1 MAQQTITIRVNG
13 KRAETDFGDLVSFNE
28 NSYRLHFEF
37 DSEWDSYSNRVAVVL
52 WAGGCREKLFTGT
65 ECDMPA
71 VSSPDC
77 DTALVGV
84 YSADGAGKRI
94 ASSFVRLR
102 CLAGAYCEPEEAPQ
116 KTLHEQILDLL
127 NEYDFSA
134 LEEKVTPGS
143 YSAVDVNAYGFV
155 TGGKQIVEVGG
166 VGQTQ
171 PSASLADG
179 GIFFRKEEDGFT
191 LCYYE
196 DGSLVPITGIGGG
209 EGGAVSSVNGQTGA
223 VTISKYDLG
232 LADVAISGSYNDLED
247 LPAPAA
253 VTSVNGQTGAVT
265 ISKNDLG
272 LADVALSGSYN
283 DLEDLPAPAA
293 VTSVNGQTGAV
304 TISKNDLG
312 LADVALSGSY
322 NDLEDLPAPAAV
334 TSVNGQTGAVT
345 ISKNDLGLADVAI
358 SGSYNDLL
366 DKPTAVGGGAVS
378 SVNGQTGAV
387 TISKYDLGL
396 ADVAISGSYNDLE
409 DLPAPAAVTS
419 VNGQT
424 GAVTISKNDLG
435 LAEVALSGSY
445 NDLEDLPDPAAVTS
459 VNGQTG
465 AVTIS
470 KNDLGLAEVAISGSY
485 NDLLDKPTAVGG
497 GAVSS
502 VNGQTGAVTIS
513 KYDLGLADVAIS
525 GSYNDL
531 LDKPTAVG
539 GGAVS
544 SVNGQT
550 GDVVISKDDLGL
562 AAVALTGSYNDLLDK
577 PTSAGGGGGVTSVN
591 GQTGAVTISKNDLGL
606 GLVEN
611 ERQLAISDLVHY
623 GANFNTLDDTGCY
636 FVQGSSA
643 LPCSNAPTSEQNSS
657 TNCQW
662 FVMTFSHVDA
672 GQYVTQLAISE
683 KSDCAIRIR
692 NRTNNSWGSWK
703 TVV

>member
-272 LADVALSGSYN
+272 LADVA
-283 DLEDLPAPAA
+283 
-293 VTSVNGQTGAV
+293 
-304 TISKNDLG
+304 
-312 LADVALSGSY
+312 
-322 NDLEDLPAPAAV
+322 
-334 TSVNGQTGAVT
+334 
-345 ISKNDLGLADVAI
+345 I

-409 DLPAPAAVTS
+409 DLPA
-419 VNGQT
+419 
-424 GAVTISKNDLG
+424 
-435 LAEVALSGSY
+435 
-445 NDLEDLPDPAAVTS
+445 PAAVTS

>member
-71 VSSPDC
+71 VSSTDC

-312 LADVALSGSY
+312 LADVA
-322 NDLEDLPAPAAV
+322 
-334 TSVNGQTGAVT
+334 
-345 ISKNDLGLADVAI
+345 I

-445 NDLEDLPDPAAVTS
+445 NDLEDLPAPAAVTS

-470 KNDLGLAEVAISGSY
+470 KNDLGLADVAISGSY

>member
-71 VSSPDC
+71 VSSTDC

-396 ADVAISGSYNDLE
+396 ADVAISGSYNDL
-409 DLPAPAAVTS
+409 
-419 VNGQT
+419 
-424 GAVTISKNDLG
+424 
-435 LAEVALSGSY
+435 
-445 NDLEDLPDPAAVTS
+445 
-459 VNGQTG
+459 
-465 AVTIS
+465 
-470 KNDLGLAEVAISGSY
+470 
-485 NDLLDKPTAVGG
+485 
-497 GAVSS
+497 
-502 VNGQTGAVTIS
+502 
-513 KYDLGLADVAIS
+513 
-525 GSYNDL
+525 

>member
-71 VSSPDC
+71 VSSTDC

-272 LADVALSGSYN
+272 LAD
-283 DLEDLPAPAA
+283 
-293 VTSVNGQTGAV
+293 
-304 TISKNDLG
+304 
-312 LADVALSGSY
+312 
-322 NDLEDLPAPAAV
+322 
-334 TSVNGQTGAVT
+334 
-345 ISKNDLGLADVAI
+345 
-358 SGSYNDLL
+358 
-366 DKPTAVGGGAVS
+366 
-378 SVNGQTGAV
+378 
-387 TISKYDLGL
+387 
-396 ADVAISGSYNDLE
+396 
-409 DLPAPAAVTS
+409 
-419 VNGQT
+419 
-424 GAVTISKNDLG
+424 
-435 LAEVALSGSY
+435 VALSGSY

>member
-71 VSSPDC
+71 VSSTDC

-272 LADVALSGSYN
+272 LADVA
-283 DLEDLPAPAA
+283 
-293 VTSVNGQTGAV
+293 
-304 TISKNDLG
+304 
-312 LADVALSGSY
+312 
-322 NDLEDLPAPAAV
+322 
-334 TSVNGQTGAVT
+334 
-345 ISKNDLGLADVAI
+345 I

-435 LAEVALSGSY
+435 LAEVAISGSY

>member
-71 VSSPDC
+71 VSSTDC

-345 ISKNDLGLADVAI
+345 ISKNDLGLA
-358 SGSYNDLL
+358 
-366 DKPTAVGGGAVS
+366 
-378 SVNGQTGAV
+378 
-387 TISKYDLGL
+387 
-396 ADVAISGSYNDLE
+396 
-409 DLPAPAAVTS
+409 
-419 VNGQT
+419 
-424 GAVTISKNDLG
+424 
-435 LAEVALSGSY
+435 
-445 NDLEDLPDPAAVTS
+445 
-459 VNGQTG
+459 
-465 AVTIS
+465 
-470 KNDLGLAEVAISGSY
+470 EVAISGSY

>member
-312 LADVALSGSY
+312 LADVA
-322 NDLEDLPAPAAV
+322 
-334 TSVNGQTGAVT
+334 
-345 ISKNDLGLADVAI
+345 
-358 SGSYNDLL
+358 
-366 DKPTAVGGGAVS
+366 
-378 SVNGQTGAV
+378 
-387 TISKYDLGL
+387 
-396 ADVAISGSYNDLE
+396 ISGSYNDLE

-435 LAEVALSGSY
+435 LAE
-445 NDLEDLPDPAAVTS
+445 
-459 VNGQTG
+459 
-465 AVTIS
+465 
-470 KNDLGLAEVAISGSY
+470 
-485 NDLLDKPTAVGG
+485 
-497 GAVSS
+497 
-502 VNGQTGAVTIS
+502 
-513 KYDLGLADVAIS
+513 VAIS

>member
-71 VSSPDC
+71 VSSTDC

-191 LCYYE
+191 LCHYE

-304 TISKNDLG
+304 TISK
-312 LADVALSGSY
+312 
-322 NDLEDLPAPAAV
+322 
-334 TSVNGQTGAVT
+334 
-345 ISKNDLGLADVAI
+345 
-358 SGSYNDLL
+358 
-366 DKPTAVGGGAVS
+366 
-378 SVNGQTGAV
+378 
-387 TISKYDLGL
+387 YDLGL
-396 ADVAISGSYNDLE
+396 AD
-409 DLPAPAAVTS
+409 
-419 VNGQT
+419 
-424 GAVTISKNDLG
+424 
-435 LAEVALSGSY
+435 
-445 NDLEDLPDPAAVTS
+445 
-459 VNGQTG
+459 
-465 AVTIS
+465 
-470 KNDLGLAEVAISGSY
+470 VAISGSY

>member
-71 VSSPDC
+71 VSSTDC

-196 DGSLVPITGIGGG
+196 DGYLVPITGIGGG

-232 LADVAISGSYNDLED
+232 LADVAI
-247 LPAPAA
+247 
-253 VTSVNGQTGAVT
+253 
-265 ISKNDLG
+265 
-272 LADVALSGSYN
+272 
-283 DLEDLPAPAA
+283 
-293 VTSVNGQTGAV
+293 
-304 TISKNDLG
+304 
-312 LADVALSGSY
+312 SGSY

-445 NDLEDLPDPAAVTS
+445 NDLEDLPAPAAVTS

-470 KNDLGLAEVAISGSY
+470 KN
-485 NDLLDKPTAVGG
+485 
-497 GAVSS
+497 
-502 VNGQTGAVTIS
+502 
-513 KYDLGLADVAIS
+513 DLGLADVAIS